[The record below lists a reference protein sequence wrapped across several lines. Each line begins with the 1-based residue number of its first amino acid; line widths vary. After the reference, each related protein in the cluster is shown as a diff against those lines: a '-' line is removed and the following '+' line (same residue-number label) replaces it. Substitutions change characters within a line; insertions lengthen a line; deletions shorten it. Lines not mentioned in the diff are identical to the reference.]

1 MYNSGIFLLFLLFPY
16 LFHDFDAV
24 SDLNV
29 RKIISL
35 MISAITSSFIVYLVS
50 PSNTQNALLFS
61 VMVTLKIFSYSN
73 TKKLTPAKVA
83 LLSECQAVRIFLYIP
98 SQVPHIVALASA
110 TCPCSRYTAAF
121 LGAARMQR

>member
-24 SDLNV
+24 SGGNQ
-29 RKIISL
+29 
-35 MISAITSSFIVYLVS
+35 FG
-50 PSNTQNALLFS
+50 